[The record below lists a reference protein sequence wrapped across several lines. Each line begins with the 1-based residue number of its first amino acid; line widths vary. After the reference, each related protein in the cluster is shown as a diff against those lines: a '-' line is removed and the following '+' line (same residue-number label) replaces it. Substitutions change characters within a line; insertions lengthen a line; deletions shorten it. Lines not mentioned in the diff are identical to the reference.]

1 MMIKEIVLATHNA
14 DKRAE
19 MADLLNDLGMTV
31 RTLAE
36 FPQAPDVIE
45 DGETCEAN
53 AIKKARTIADYTGL
67 VAVADDTGL
76 EINALGGRPGV
87 YAARYAGPNVTYEDN
102 WKKLLRELQGVPL
115 QERGAR
121 FVTVVAIA
129 RPRTDQVETVEGVL
143 NGLIADRSFETTA
156 TPATRRLAFDYEER
170 DTRCKRRSAVYER
183 FEHFR
188 LRFLLVDLRNGRL
201 DDGHV
206 AGRFGARGLRR
217 CEFDTTFVSSVQVLG
232 DGGDEAAF
240 HLHITLAV
248 KKRRK

>member
-76 EINALGGRPGV
+76 EVNALGGRPGV

-143 NGLIADRSFETTA
+143 NGLIAEQ
-156 TPATRRLAFDYEER
+156 
-170 DTRCKRRSAVYER
+170 AV
-183 FEHFR
+183 
-188 LRFLLVDLRNGRL
+188 GTS
-201 DDGHV
+201 G
-206 AGRFGARGLRR
+206 FGYDPVFFAP
-217 CEFDTTFVSSVQVLG
+217 ELG
-232 DGGDEAAF
+232 K
-240 HLHITLAV
+240 TLAELSHSEKNRISHRAKAFAKAKGILQQLEKSV
-248 KKRRK
+248 HVGAQQ

>member
-45 DGETCEAN
+45 DGETCEAK

-76 EINALGGRPGV
+76 EVNALGGRPGV
-87 YAARYAGPNVTYEDN
+87 YAARYAGPNLTYEDN

-143 NGLIADRSFETTA
+143 NGLIA
-156 TPATRRLAFDYEER
+156 ER
-170 DTRCKRRSAVYER
+170 AV
-183 FEHFR
+183 
-188 LRFLLVDLRNGRL
+188 GTS
-201 DDGHV
+201 G
-206 AGRFGARGLRR
+206 FGYDPV
-217 CEFDTTFVSSVQVLG
+217 FFVSELG
-232 DGGDEAAF
+232 K
-240 HLHITLAV
+240 TLAELSHSEKNRISHRAKAFAKAKGILQQLEKSV
-248 KKRRK
+248 HVGAQQ

>member
-1 MMIKEIVLATHNA
+1 MIKEIVLATHNA

-143 NGLIADRSFETTA
+143 NGLIA
-156 TPATRRLAFDYEER
+156 ER
-170 DTRCKRRSAVYER
+170 AV
-183 FEHFR
+183 
-188 LRFLLVDLRNGRL
+188 GTS
-201 DDGHV
+201 G
-206 AGRFGARGLRR
+206 FGYDPV
-217 CEFDTTFVSSVQVLG
+217 FFVSELG
-232 DGGDEAAF
+232 K
-240 HLHITLAV
+240 TLAELSHSEKNRISHRAKAFAKAKGILQQLEKSV
-248 KKRRK
+248 HVGAQQ

>member
-1 MMIKEIVLATHNA
+1 
-14 DKRAE
+14 
-19 MADLLNDLGMTV
+19 MTV

-143 NGLIADRSFETTA
+143 NGLIAEQ
-156 TPATRRLAFDYEER
+156 
-170 DTRCKRRSAVYER
+170 AV
-183 FEHFR
+183 
-188 LRFLLVDLRNGRL
+188 GTS
-201 DDGHV
+201 G
-206 AGRFGARGLRR
+206 FGYDPV
-217 CEFDTTFVSSVQVLG
+217 FFVSELG
-232 DGGDEAAF
+232 K
-240 HLHITLAV
+240 TLAELSHSEKNRISHRAKAFAKAKGILQQLEKSV
-248 KKRRK
+248 HVGAQQ

>member
-19 MADLLNDLGMTV
+19 IADLLNDLGMTV

-45 DGETCEAN
+45 DGQTCEAN
-53 AIKKARTIADYTGL
+53 AIKKARAIADYTGL

-76 EINALGGRPGV
+76 EVNALGGRPGV

-129 RPRTDQVETVEGVL
+129 RPAIDQVETVEGVL
-143 NGLIADRSFETTA
+143 NGLIAEQ
-156 TPATRRLAFDYEER
+156 
-170 DTRCKRRSAVYER
+170 AV
-183 FEHFR
+183 
-188 LRFLLVDLRNGRL
+188 GTS
-201 DDGHV
+201 G
-206 AGRFGARGLRR
+206 FGYDPV
-217 CEFDTTFVSSVQVLG
+217 FFVSELG
-232 DGGDEAAF
+232 K
-240 HLHITLAV
+240 TLAELSHSEKNRISHRAKAFAKAKGILQQLEKSV
-248 KKRRK
+248 HVGAQQ

>member
-19 MADLLNDLGMTV
+19 IADLLNDLGMTV

-45 DGETCEAN
+45 DGQTCEAN
-53 AIKKARTIADYTGL
+53 AIKKARAIADYTGL

-76 EINALGGRPGV
+76 EVNALGGRPGV

-102 WKKLLRELQGVPL
+102 WKKLLLELQGVPL

-129 RPRTDQVETVEGVL
+129 RPGSIRWRPWKV
-143 NGLIADRSFETTA
+143 
-156 TPATRRLAFDYEER
+156 
-170 DTRCKRRSAVYER
+170 C
-183 FEHFR
+183 
-188 LRFLLVDLRNGRL
+188 
-201 DDGHV
+201 
-206 AGRFGARGLRR
+206 
-217 CEFDTTFVSSVQVLG
+217 
-232 DGGDEAAF
+232 
-240 HLHITLAV
+240 
-248 KKRRK
+248 